1 MVGDLGLRGEVEK
14 DSGKTLYVGVAEE
27 LGSRTDIDEEGGWTV
42 DVVEALPCT
51 CLVGMERRAERARR
65 ARF

>member
-1 MVGDLGLRGEVEK
+1 MEK
-14 DSGKTLYVGVAEE
+14 DSGKTLDVGVAEE
-27 LGSRTDIDEEGGWTV
+27 LGSRTDIAEEGGWRA

-51 CLVGMERRAERARR
+51 CLVGMERRAEPARR